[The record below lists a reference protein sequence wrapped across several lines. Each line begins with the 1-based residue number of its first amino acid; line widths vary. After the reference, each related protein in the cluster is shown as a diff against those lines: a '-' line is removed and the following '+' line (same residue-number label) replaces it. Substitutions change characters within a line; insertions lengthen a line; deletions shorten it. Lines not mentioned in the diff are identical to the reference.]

1 MECHS
6 FGGLIPNGSSLFVLK
21 AFNKKKIRLCYT
33 IDDILTH
40 FGHQMEVVDI
50 LSHCLK
56 YLPRTE
62 NIYWG
67 DWLGFG
73 RTNTLKQNTI
83 SYLFPEEIPQKMVI
97 APHTQVFVTQDGL
110 LSNEISVNH

>member
-1 MECHS
+1 MV
-6 FGGLIPNGSSLFVLK
+6 SSLFVLK
-21 AFNKKKIRLCYT
+21 ATFNKKKIRLCYT

-40 FGHQMEVVDI
+40 FGHQIEVVDI

-73 RTNTLKQNTI
+73 PTNTLNPNTI
-83 SYLFPEEIPQKMVI
+83 TYVFPEHIPQKMVI
-97 APHTQVFVTQDGL
+97 AFPHTQVFVTQDGL
-110 LSNEISVNH
+110 LSNFV

>member
-1 MECHS
+1 
-6 FGGLIPNGSSLFVLK
+6 
-21 AFNKKKIRLCYT
+21 
-33 IDDILTH
+33 
-40 FGHQMEVVDI
+40 MEVFDI

-73 RTNTLKQNTI
+73 RSHVVEQNTLTYVFAEK
-83 SYLFPEEIPQKMVI
+83 PEQKLII
-97 APHTQVFVTQDGL
+97 APHTQVFVTKTIFCVML
-110 LSNEISVNH
+110 CVNHWKKSLMTLTL